1 MKLLKNLLILFIPII
16 SNLGC
21 KSENI
26 TMQEYD
32 VVEEVYLDINQEF
45 VYELGTGISIEGGY
59 SIKTQASNFKI
70 SEIQLIN
77 IGGLKQQ
84 YIYQPKTNYNG
95 DAVVILQNCISIGSA
110 DCNKIEL
117 FKFVFHI
124 K

>member
-16 SNLGC
+16 SNSGC

-84 YIYQPKTNYNG
+84 YIYHPKTNYNG
-95 DAVVILQNCISIGSA
+95 DDVVILQNCISIGSA
-110 DCNKIEL
+110 DCSKIEL

>member
-16 SNLGC
+16 SNSGC

-59 SIKTQASNFKI
+59 SIKTQQAI
-70 SEIQLIN
+70 
-77 IGGLKQQ
+77 LK
-84 YIYQPKTNYNG
+84 
-95 DAVVILQNCISIGSA
+95 
-110 DCNKIEL
+110 
-117 FKFVFHI
+117 
-124 K
+124 